1 MNKKII
7 FISHGDSNDAS
18 SWSNI
23 PFLFSK
29 TLKEKGYDLVRVN
42 IEPNAFLNEFWKK
55 YIYRYSNIIFPNH
68 QYSFVRSVTNH
79 LISYFKI
86 GKAILKNKDAFYCIF
101 LTYDYH
107 NIFNKI
113 PSLLLSDW
121 TYEMVI
127 SQRLKRKPYFFEK
140 WFINYQKNAI
150 VKSELVIS
158 LFKDCAEYITLKHHK
173 NVLHLG
179 NNVINDL
186 NFNILSEEHI
196 LANKT
201 KSNSILF
208 IGTPKYL
215 TGAKKLLSAFK
226 ILQKKYP
233 ELQLNMI
240 GIKEEELFEKDELVK
255 NVNCF
260 GYLKKDVQED
270 NKTYYNLLTNA
281 KVLVNPS
288 EIWAAY
294 SSSIEAMKYFTPVI
308 IKPYEAFVKD
318 FGAEN
323 DFGYY
328 LENTEIETIV
338 NAIEKV
344 MFSEHYLDLC
354 RNANNRVKDFTWE
367 NYVNM
372 IINKMNKL
380 KKSSV

>member
-29 TLKEKGYDLVRVN
+29 TLEEKGYDLVRVN

-55 YIYRYSNIIFPNH
+55 YIYRYSNITFPNH

-86 GKAILKNKDAFYCIF
+86 GKAILKNKDAFYCVF

-158 LFKDCAEYITLKHHK
+158 LFQDCAEYITQKHHK
-173 NVLHLG
+173 NVIHLG

-186 NFNILSEEHI
+186 NFNPISEEHI
-196 LANKT
+196 LEKKK
-201 KSNSILF
+201 KSNSLLF

-215 TGAKKLLSAFK
+215 LGAKKLLQAFK

-233 ELQLNMI
+233 ELQLNII
-240 GIKEEELFEKDELVK
+240 GINEEELFENDELVE

-260 GYLKKDVQED
+260 GYLKKDNQED
-270 NKTYYNLLTNA
+270 NEIYYNLLFSA

-288 EIWAAY
+288 ETWAAY
-294 SSSIEAMKYFTPVI
+294 SSSIEAMKYFTPII

-318 FGAEN
+318 FGTEN

-328 LENTEIETIV
+328 LENTDIETIV

-344 MFSEHYLDLC
+344 ILANNYFDFC
-354 RNANNRVKDFTWE
+354 RNANDRVKDFTWE

>member
-29 TLKEKGYDLVRVN
+29 TLEEMGYDLVRVN
-42 IEPNAFLNEFWKK
+42 IEPNAVLNEFWKK
-55 YIYRYSNIIFPNH
+55 YIYRYSNITFPNH

-86 GKAILKNKDAFYCIF
+86 GKAILKNKDAFYCVF

-158 LFKDCAEYITLKHHK
+158 LFKDCAEYITQKHHK

-186 NFNILSEEHI
+186 NFNPLSEENI
-196 LANKT
+196 LENKT

-215 TGAKKLLSAFK
+215 TGAKKLLAAFK
-226 ILQKKYP
+226 ILQKKHHK
-233 ELQLNMI
+233 LQLNII
-240 GIKEEELFEKDELVK
+240 GIKEEELFEKDELVE

-318 FGAEN
+318 FGTEN

-328 LENTEIETIV
+328 LENTDIETIV
-338 NAIEKV
+338 NAIEKII
-344 MFSEHYLDLC
+344 FSEHYLDFC
-354 RNANNRVKDFTWE
+354 KNANNRVKDFTWE
-367 NYVNM
+367 KYVEKILS
-372 IINKMNKL
+372 IIEVK
-380 KKSSV
+380 

>member
-55 YIYRYSNIIFPNH
+55 YIYRYSIIIFPNH
-68 QYSFVRSVTNH
+68 QYSFVRSITH
-79 LISYFKI
+79 HIISYFKI